1 MSLIFREKS
10 LYLYWFSRD
19 FRCLFDSWVL
29 WIYDKWDISVNIELS
44 MVQKW
49 TKRKK
54 VKKNIMR
61 IDSGSNISVWIKTN
75 INLKKKTIIKM
86 KIFKLN
92 Q

>member
-1 MSLIFREKS
+1 MSSIFREKS

-19 FRCLFDSWVL
+19 FRCSFDSWVL

-49 TKRKK
+49 TKKKK

-75 INLKKKTIIKM
+75 INLKKKNYYKNENI
-86 KIFKLN
+86 
-92 Q
+92 

>member
-1 MSLIFREKS
+1 
-10 LYLYWFSRD
+10 
-19 FRCLFDSWVL
+19 
-29 WIYDKWDISVNIELS
+29 

>member
-1 MSLIFREKS
+1 
-10 LYLYWFSRD
+10 
-19 FRCLFDSWVL
+19 
-29 WIYDKWDISVNIELS
+29 

-49 TKRKK
+49 TKKKK

-75 INLKKKTIIKM
+75 INFKKKTIIKM